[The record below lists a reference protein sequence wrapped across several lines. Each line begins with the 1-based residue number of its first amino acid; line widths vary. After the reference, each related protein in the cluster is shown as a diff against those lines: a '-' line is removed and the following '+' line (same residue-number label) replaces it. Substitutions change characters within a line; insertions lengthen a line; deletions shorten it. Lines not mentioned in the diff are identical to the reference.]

1 MAGRSRFPNLGVS
14 SPLQRPRCLTPRVL
28 IRIVGRNPGEY
39 EGAAGTLEVALTLPE
54 ASLVRLMRRAPTCI
68 TILASLCGFPSQAL
82 G

>member
-1 MAGRSRFPNLGVS
+1 M
-14 SPLQRPRCLTPRVL
+14 
-28 IRIVGRNPGEY
+28 
-39 EGAAGTLEVALTLPE
+39 EVALTLPE